1 MTLGLAQPVKP
12 QTQEMTRMKSIKFTL
27 LAVLVSGGLAL
38 PAIAEDSS
46 IYHSTN
52 SRNEQVTIV
61 TDRGESNLNLKEL
74 QDFAQVTNADP
85 NVARALSRHPA
96 LVDNAS
102 FVGKHPALAQFL
114 AEYPDAREE
123 IKAHPGNFV
132 EPTNASAW
140 NAADNQQNR
149 GGAQ

>member
-1 MTLGLAQPVKP
+1 
-12 QTQEMTRMKSIKFTL
+12 MKSLKFTL
-27 LAVLVSGGLAL
+27 LAVLLAGGRATRTL
-38 PAIAEDSS
+38 AEDATS

-52 SRNEQVTIV
+52 SRNEQVTIL

-85 NVARALSRHPA
+85 SVPPALSKNPA

-102 FVGKHPALAQFL
+102 FVAKHPALAHFL
-114 AEYPDAREE
+114 AKYPGADEDVR
-123 IKAHPGNFV
+123 AHPGNFV

-140 NAADNQQNR
+140 NRQSTESGVR
-149 GGAQ
+149 